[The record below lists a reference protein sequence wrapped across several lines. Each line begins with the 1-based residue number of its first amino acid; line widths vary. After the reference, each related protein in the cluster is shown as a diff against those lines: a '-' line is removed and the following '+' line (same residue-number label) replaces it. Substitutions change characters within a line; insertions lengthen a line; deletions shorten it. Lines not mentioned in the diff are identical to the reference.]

1 MPQHVSV
8 AHSFCARLVLG
19 CNGKPRGVSLFVA
32 PKHLLCFCWGA
43 AGENAAGNEHIR
55 VFDSPKCISR
65 NERAGSEGAPMFHFL
80 RNGQTVFHSDA
91 VILCSQQWSRKVPL
105 SLASSPGLG
114 TACLS
119 S

>member
-1 MPQHVSV
+1 MLLNTWFVS
-8 AHSFCARLVLG
+8 AG
-19 CNGKPRGVSLFVA
+19 
-32 PKHLLCFCWGA
+32 GA
-43 AGENAAGNEHIR
+43 AGENAAGNEHML
-55 VFDSPKCISR
+55 VFEVFGSPKCISR
-65 NERAGSEGAPMFHFL
+65 NETAGSEGAPMFHFL

-91 VILCSQQWSRKVPL
+91 VILCSQQWSRKLPL